1 MSTPQPP
8 EDVENTHEVI
18 ELEGH
23 KPARGIYL
31 LPNLFTT
38 AALFSG
44 FYAVVAA
51 MKGLF
56 DLAAITIFI
65 AMVADGLDG
74 RIARLTNTES
84 AFGAEYDS
92 LSDMVAFGVAPALVL
107 YQWSLQS
114 LGKLGW
120 LCAFIYVA
128 AVAIRLARFN
138 VQHDSQD
145 KRYFIGLPCPSAAAI
160 IAGLVWLGSDS
171 RINQVLPSVLIG
183 LLTIAVAASMVSN
196 IRYRSFKDF
205 DIKNRVPFVTIL
217 IVILV
222 FVGVA
227 LKPDLILFV
236 IFAAFGLSG
245 PLGWLKNRNRP
256 KVSPTDTANEKS
268 VY

>member
-1 MSTPQPP
+1 MSAPLTPD
-8 EDVENTHEVI
+8 ETDNSHEII
-18 ELEGH
+18 ELEGQ
-23 KPARGIYL
+23 KPAKGIYL

-65 AMVADGLDG
+65 AMIADGLDG

-120 LCAFIYVA
+120 LCAFVYVA

-138 VQHDSQD
+138 VQHDNQD

-160 IAGLVWLGSDS
+160 IAALVWLGSDARVS
-171 RINQVLPSVLIG
+171 HTLPSALVGI
-183 LLTIAVAASMVSN
+183 LTIAVAAAMVSN
-196 IRYRSFKDF
+196 CPYRSFKDV

-217 IVILV
+217 IVIMV
-222 FVGVA
+222 FVGIA
-227 LKPDLILFV
+227 LKPDLILFI
-236 IFAAFGLSG
+236 IFGAFGLSG
-245 PLGWLKNRNRP
+245 PLTWLKKRSY
-256 KVSPTDTANEKS
+256 KKKSPAPSTEQPS
-268 VY
+268 

>member
-1 MSTPQPP
+1 MNTAPMP
-8 EDVENTHEVI
+8 EEPENSHELV
-18 ELEGH
+18 ELEGQ

-44 FYAVVAA
+44 FYAIVAA

-65 AMVADGLDG
+65 AMIADGLDG
-74 RIARLTNTES
+74 RVARLTNTTS

-92 LSDMVAFGVAPALVL
+92 LSDMVAFGIAPALTL
-107 YQWSLQS
+107 YQWGLQG

-138 VQHDSQD
+138 VQHNAQE

-160 IAGLVWLGSDS
+160 IASIIWLGHTSHFNQAT
-171 RINQVLPSVLIG
+171 RIGVA
-183 LLTIAVAASMVSN
+183 LLTVAIAASMVSN
-196 IRYRSFKDF
+196 IRYRSFKDI
-205 DIKNRVPFVTIL
+205 DMKKRVPFVTIL
-217 IVILV
+217 IVILI
-222 FVGVA
+222 FVGITLNPPFV
-227 LKPDLILFV
+227 LFV
-236 IFAAFGLSG
+236 VFAAFGLSG
-245 PLGWLKNRNRP
+245 PLTWLKTRTKKYP
-256 KVSPTDTANEKS
+256 V
-268 VY
+268 

>member
-1 MSTPQPP
+1 MNTDQSP
-8 EDVENTHEVI
+8 EDLDHSHEVI
-18 ELEGH
+18 EIEGQ
-23 KPARGIYL
+23 KPAKGIYL

-44 FYAVVAA
+44 FYAIVAA

-65 AMVADGLDG
+65 AMIADGLDG

-114 LGKLGW
+114 LGKIGW

-138 VQHDSQD
+138 VQHNPQE
-145 KRYFIGLPCPSAAAI
+145 KRFFLGLPCPSGAAI
-160 IAGLVWLGSDS
+160 LAGLVWLGHET
-171 RINQVLPSVLIG
+171 QVNRTAPSILIA
-183 LLTIAVAASMVSN
+183 LVTVAVAAAMVSN
-196 IRYRSFKDF
+196 VRYRSFKDV
-205 DIKNRVPFVTIL
+205 DLKNRVPFVTIL
-217 IVILV
+217 IVILI
-222 FVGVA
+222 FVGITLNPPLV
-227 LKPDLILFV
+227 LFLV
-236 IFAAFGLSG
+236 FGAFGLSG
-245 PLGWLKNRNRP
+245 PVMWLKHRATESR
-256 KVSPTDTANEKS
+256 KA
-268 VY
+268 